1 MNGNGGDWRL
11 GRLAREQFVIGTIGD
26 WADWQKCDWECFGN
40 VGWKVINAERNNPE
54 LFSAKAGQTFNMKS
68 FLFRSFSI
76 LQKYAAKI
84 QPEGRQTQSRKA
96 IDAIETNTI
105 QKKAHKRTHK
115 KAHKKAQKKGE
126 NPPFFLI
133 CLQQL
138 SAHDDFRAD
147 LHAFKKINHIFVQHA
162 NATG

>member
-11 GRLAREQFVIGTIGD
+11 GRLARQQFVIGAVGD

-40 VGWKVINAERNNPE
+40 VDRRGLNGEGDTLE

-84 QPEGRQTQSRKA
+84 QSEGR
-96 IDAIETNTI
+96 
-105 QKKAHKRTHK
+105 
-115 KAHKKAQKKGE
+115 
-126 NPPFFLI
+126 
-133 CLQQL
+133 
-138 SAHDDFRAD
+138 
-147 LHAFKKINHIFVQHA
+147 
-162 NATG
+162 